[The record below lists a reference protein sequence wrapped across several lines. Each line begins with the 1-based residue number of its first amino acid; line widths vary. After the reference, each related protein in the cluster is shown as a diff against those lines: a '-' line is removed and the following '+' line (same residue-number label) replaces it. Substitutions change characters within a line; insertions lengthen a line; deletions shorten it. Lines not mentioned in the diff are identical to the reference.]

1 VNPLA
6 GTVVDWGKLLEVVYA
21 SALAGIGVTLAF
33 SLAIYGSARF
43 ADLRAEDRMPAA
55 AFFGLVAALAYGA
68 CLAALA
74 FGIIV
79 MTKK

>member
-1 VNPLA
+1 M
-6 GTVVDWGKLLEVVYA
+6 TVIGAVVEWDALLEVIVA
-21 SALAGIGVTLAF
+21 SLLAGVGVTFAF

-43 ADLRAEDRMPAA
+43 ADMRAEQRMP
-55 AFFGLVAALAYGA
+55 LALMYGAIGAVGYAA

-79 MTKK
+79 MTSK